1 MPIIQEKIKNIVDK
15 PGVYQFKDKSGNLLY
30 IGKAKS
36 LKKRISSYFVKNHL
50 DAKTSKLVKKIA
62 DVEIITTKNEAEAFL
77 LEANLIRQNQPPYNI
92 DLKSGSG
99 RYAYLKI
106 TDEKFPRV
114 TVARN
119 QWDLK
124 TGLLREIISRKAK
137 LSRSGISRGK
147 IFGPYV
153 SAAARREAQYQAN
166 SILKLR
172 TCNVLPKQAC
182 LLYHINLCSAPCIG
196 KISEQDYLANTKL
209 AEKFLQGEVKELQE
223 LLRADMKQ
231 LSSEQKYEQAKTR
244 RDQILALE
252 RLRDKQNI
260 DLPKGY
266 DQDVVNYV
274 ITPQEMVIQMFNVV
288 KGLVSGKKEFR
299 FDLTPNPSPYQGE
312 GEGGEVSE
320 FLRRYYENNEIPEE
334 IILPRKFADGE
345 ALAEYLSKVS
355 GRKVIFTVSQK
366 GAKKELLNL
375 LQQNLEISA
384 RVGNAVLMELQQALN
399 LPSVPRVM
407 EMFDISHTG
416 GKEIVASMVQFIDG
430 QPNKS
435 GYRKFKMRTVKD
447 NDDFASMREVVSRRY
462 GGLLAGKKP
471 LPDLIIV
478 DGGRGQLSAALGILR
493 DLGITTPLIA
503 LAKKN
508 EEIYTISRRF
518 PARLKRTS
526 ESLKLLQR
534 IRDEA
539 HRFAITFHRQRRGK
553 AFIKKVKKMHRK
565 GDR

>member
-1 MPIIQEKIKNIVDK
+1 MPILKEKIKNIVDK

-36 LKKRISSYFVKNHL
+36 LKKRVSSYFNKKTKEQENK
-50 DAKTSKLVKKIA
+50 KTSELVKKIK
-62 DVEIITTKNEAEAFL
+62 DIEVITTKNEVEAFL
-77 LEANLIRQNQPPYNI
+77 LEASLIRQNQPPYNI
-92 DLKSGSG
+92 DLKSSSG

-114 TVARN
+114 IVARTAK
-119 QWDLK
+119 DLK
-124 TGLLREIISRKAK
+124 
-137 LSRSGISRGK
+137 SGRL
-147 IFGPYV
+147 FGPYT
-153 SAAARREAQYQAN
+153 SAQTRREAQYWAN

-172 TCNVLPKQAC
+172 TCKRLPKQAC
-182 LLYHINLCSAPCIG
+182 LLYHINLCSAPCINN
-196 KISEQDYLANTKL
+196 ISEQDYAANIKL
-209 AEKFLQGEVKELQE
+209 AEKFLRGEVKELQE
-223 LLRADMKQ
+223 FLRADMKR

-252 RLRDKQNI
+252 HLREKQNV

-266 DQDVVNYV
+266 DQDVINYV
-274 ITPQEMVIQMFNVV
+274 ITPREMVVQMFNIV
-288 KGLVSGKKEFR
+288 KGLVSGRKEFR
-299 FDLTPNPSPYQGE
+299 FDLTLARIATRSVASGPNPSPYQGE

-334 IILPRKFADGE
+334 IILPRELADGE

-355 GRKVIFTVSQK
+355 GRKIIITVPQK

-399 LPSVPRVM
+399 LPAVPRVM

-416 GKEIVASMVQFIDG
+416 GKEIVASMVQFTDG

-435 GYRKFKMRTVKD
+435 GYRKFKIRTVKD
-447 NDDFASMREVVSRRY
+447 NDDFASMREVVRRRY
-462 GGLLAGKKP
+462 ERLSSKDAIKERSRTPLKGVRL

-478 DGGRGQLSAALGILR
+478 DGGRGQLSSALGVLQE
-493 DLGITTPLIA
+493 LGINVPLIA

-508 EEIYTISRRF
+508 EEIYTVGKRF
-518 PARLKRTS
+518 PVRLSKTS
-526 ESLKLLQR
+526 EALKLVQR

-539 HRFAITFHRQRRGK
+539 HRFAINFHRQRREK
-553 AFIKKVKKMHRK
+553 AFIKNAK
-565 GDR
+565 